1 MEDRTYDVRNQGK
14 ATYNVY
20 DCSHGDV
27 HLRAEELAPTEAPG
41 QTSAARKLSD
51 RTLELLLCESGC
63 STTGTTRCAGD
74 MDMPYITRGEFVY
87 RDILVVD
94 VGSEGKRH
102 PRAAETELK
111 TLLSGKTQQKDQVA
125 HWYEAQLIH
134 YGLQRSKDKNTAKM
148 KKDYAAAVRKAKKA
162 YAGKSA
168 DDASPKPTKKRKM
181 DEPAPESSKRSK
193 ISLSFG
199 GIAIDIEHDGHG
211 QAKATSVKN
220 TKLAVAKAPK
230 KMLAS
235 SLDSDADTAAASR
248 PAKAT
253 KPKAA
258 PKQQSTNSPPEVSAA
273 KPKPSVSTS
282 ASKPKSPAA
291 TVKAETKSKA
301 QPKIKSENNV
311 KLESKAKAEP
321 KTKAERKVKPEPGMK
336 PETVKRERQIKTEH
350 APDPWDMYSFTQR

>member
-1 MEDRTYDVRNQGK
+1 MD
-14 ATYNVY
+14 
-20 DCSHGDV
+20 
-27 HLRAEELAPTEAPG
+27 AP
-41 QTSAARKLSD
+41 SV
-51 RTLELLLCESGC
+51 
-63 STTGTTRCAGD
+63 
-74 MDMPYITRGEFVY
+74 TRGEFVY
-87 RDILVVD
+87 RDTLFVD
-94 VGSEGKRH
+94 VGGEGKRH
-102 PRAAETELK
+102 PRAAKTELK

-134 YGLQRSKDKNTAKM
+134 YGLQRSKDKNTAKVRLQQALSQGKLKVPSHISDMETQM

-162 YAGKSA
+162 DAGKSA
-168 DDASPKPTKKRKM
+168 DDASPRPTKKRKM
-181 DEPAPESSKRSK
+181 DEPDPESSKRSK

-253 KPKAA
+253 KPKAD

-273 KPKPSVSTS
+273 KPKPSASTS

-321 KTKAERKVKPEPGMK
+321 KVKAERKVKPEPGMN
-336 PETVKRERQIKTEH
+336 PEPVKRERQIKTEH

>member
-1 MEDRTYDVRNQGK
+1 MD
-14 ATYNVY
+14 
-20 DCSHGDV
+20 
-27 HLRAEELAPTEAPG
+27 AP
-41 QTSAARKLSD
+41 SV
-51 RTLELLLCESGC
+51 
-63 STTGTTRCAGD
+63 
-74 MDMPYITRGEFVY
+74 TRGEFVY
-87 RDILVVD
+87 RDTLFVD
-94 VGSEGKRH
+94 VGGEGKRH

-134 YGLQRSKDKNTAKM
+134 YGLQRSKDKNTAKVRLQQAM

-162 YAGKSA
+162 DAGKVV
-168 DDASPKPTKKRKM
+168 DDTSPTPTKKRKM
-181 DEPAPESSKRSK
+181 DDVVAESSKRSK
-193 ISLSFG
+193 ISLNFG

-211 QAKATSVKN
+211 QAKATNVKN
-220 TKLAVAKAPK
+220 TKPAVAKAPK

-258 PKQQSTNSPPEVSAA
+258 PKQQSTNGPSEVSAA
-273 KPKPSVSTS
+273 KPKPSASTT

-301 QPKIKSENNV
+301 QPKIKAEN
-311 KLESKAKAEP
+311 
-321 KTKAERKVKPEPGMK
+321 
-336 PETVKRERQIKTEH
+336 
-350 APDPWDMYSFTQR
+350 